1 MEECLVCFE
10 ETKETDFVVFSC
22 KHRICKDCIPNLFM
36 YSNLCPVCENKL
48 TVYVTSPRPISCCNK
63 ETCKIF
69 GYVTVISFGIF
80 YIVNFVFKN

>member
-10 ETKETDFVVFSC
+10 ETKETDFVIFSC

-48 TVYVTSPRPISCCNK
+48 TVYVPKQTRSIYNK
-63 ETCKIF
+63 DACKII
-69 GYVTVISFGIF
+69 GYVTIISGGIF
-80 YIVNFVFKN
+80 YLVNFVFKN